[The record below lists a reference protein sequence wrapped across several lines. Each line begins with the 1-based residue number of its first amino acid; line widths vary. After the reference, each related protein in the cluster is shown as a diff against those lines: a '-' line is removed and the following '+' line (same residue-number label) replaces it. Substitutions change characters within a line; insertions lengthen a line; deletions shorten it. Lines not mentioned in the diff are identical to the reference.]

1 VRRIGRHRGWR
12 WHLGQEPPVR
22 SAESQRAI
30 GLSIDLI
37 ALLVDRPVVPAAEQH
52 EIRERGGTALGPV
65 PDVMPLAE
73 ADAAAWEA
81 AAAVAMLER
90 PA

>member
-1 VRRIGRHRGWR
+1 VRRIGRHCGRV

-22 SAESQRAI
+22 SAKSQRAV
-30 GLSIDLI
+30 GLSIDLK
-37 ALLVDRPVVPAAEQH
+37 ALFVDCAVVPAAEQH

-73 ADAAAWEA
+73 ADAAAREA